1 MADEVMVPLN
11 VLLALALGIA
21 VGILIMMFFAP
32 QTQVLGGV
40 AGIPRLVVQRD
51 TQGRVVAIEE
61 QR

>member
-21 VGILIMMFFAP
+21 VGILIMMFFP
-32 QTQVLGGV
+32 LQTQVLGGV